1 MVSFFGAFLNLF
13 FHWGGLFGFDLSGVI
28 QPIGDQSGVIHPIG

>member
-13 FHWGGLFGFDLSGVI
+13 FHFGGIFGFDLSGGI
-28 QPIGDQSGVIHPIG
+28 GPINDTSGGIGPIN